1 MIRNYLLVALRNLW
15 RNKFAAFINLVS
27 LSVGMICFAIISLFI
42 FHELSFDK
50 FHKDHDRV
58 FRVVKDFVND
68 DGSKIPDATTPPAF
82 GPVIQKDIPEVAYTT
97 RIFPNWGR
105 KYLLKAGD
113 LRSYEEQLIRID
125 SSFFDVFTFPFVAGD
140 KKSAVSTPNFILL
153 TESAAKR
160 FFANENP
167 IGKAIN
173 LDIGPQGTDF
183 FVTGVLKDVPENSHF
198 RFDFLISLRSFQDPA
213 LDTDWGFYNFYTYV
227 RLKPGTRSEAFLSKL
242 QPLFK
247 KYQPDNTNQCYGQAL
262 TDIHL
267 KSNLKW
273 ELSTNGDYTYIRILG
288 TIALFTIVLAAINYI
303 NLVTAQSAKRA
314 KEVGIR
320 KVSGALRSSL
330 VNQFLF
336 ESLIL
341 ASVSTLI
348 SIAIVES
355 LLPAFHNLFN
365 STLSFFDP
373 QYMIV
378 LWLVIG
384 VGLVTGALAGL
395 YPAFYLSSF
404 QPLRVLKGSLVGVGR
419 DAFFRKGLVTF
430 QFFIST
436 VLIIGT
442 FVISSQIN
450 FVRNKKFGFEKDNVV
465 LVHNA
470 RNLQNREALLTEI
483 KKTPGVLNAGA
494 ADGVIGGQ
502 NWTTSV
508 QAKDHD
514 NSLLLNFLSTD
525 YDFLEVM
532 GVSFSEGRNFSRETR
547 ADSSAIILNATA
559 VKQLGLTEEAVGA
572 QINAGSVESPE
583 YYTVIGVIEDFH
595 FTSFHEPIKPFGF
608 FLIEPRVNKL
618 FIKIS
623 GVNPSRSISDVHAL
637 WTRFVPDRPF
647 EFTFQDEQVA
657 KLYASEVK
665 FQNLFSKFTYV
676 AIIIACL
683 GLFGLSAYTAQQR
696 AKEIGIRKVLGASAI
711 RVTQLLLQDF
721 LKLVLIAVAISIPV
735 AWYAMSEWLHNFAYR
750 VELSPW
756 MFIISGCL
764 ALFIAALTVSFQS
777 IKAAVENPVKS
788 LRSE

>member
-1 MIRNYLLVALRNLW
+1 MLVALRNLW

-27 LSVGMICFAIISLFI
+27 LSVGMVCFAIISLFI
-42 FHELSFDK
+42 YHELSFDK
-50 FHKDHDRV
+50 FHQDHDRIY
-58 FRVVKDFVND
+58 RVVKDFVND
-68 DGSKIPDATTPPAF
+68 DGSTIPDATTPPAF

-105 KYLLKAGD
+105 KYLLKSGD

-160 FFANENP
+160 FFADENP

-198 RFDFLISLRSFQDPA
+198 TFDFLISIRSFQDPA
-213 LDTDWGFYNFYTYV
+213 LDNDWGFYNFYTYV

-242 QPLFK
+242 QPVFE

-341 ASVSTLI
+341 ASAATII
-348 SIAIVES
+348 SLAIVES
-355 LLPAFHNLFN
+355 LLPAFHHLFN
-365 STLSFFDP
+365 STLSFFDS
-373 QYMIV
+373 QNILV
-378 LWLVIG
+378 LWLVIV
-384 VGLVTGALAGL
+384 VGITTGAVAGL

-404 QPLRVLKGSLVGVGR
+404 QPLRVLKGSLTGFGR

-442 FVISSQIN
+442 FVISSQID
-450 FVRNKKFGFEKDNVV
+450 FVRNKKFGFNKDNVV

-470 RNLQNREALLTEI
+470 RNLQNREALLAEI
-483 KKTPGVLNAGA
+483 KKTSGVLNAGA

-508 QAKDHD
+508 QAKGQD

-525 YDFLEVM
+525 YDFLDVM
-532 GVSFSEGRNFSRETR
+532 GVSFSEGRNFSRDTR
-547 ADSSAIILNATA
+547 ADSAAIILNATA
-559 VKQLGLTEEAVGA
+559 VKQLGLAEDVLGA
-572 QINAGSVESPE
+572 QINVGSVESPQ
-583 YYTVIGVIEDFH
+583 YFTVIGVIDDFH

-623 GVNPSRSISDVHAL
+623 GKDPSRSISEVHAL
-637 WTRFVPDRPF
+637 WTKFVPERPF

-721 LKLVLIAVAISIPV
+721 LKLVLIAVVISIPV
-735 AWYAMSEWLHNFAYR
+735 AWYAMSEWLQNFAYR

-756 MFIISGCL
+756 MFIISGCV
-764 ALFIAALTVSFQS
+764 ALLIAAVTVSFQS

>member
-1 MIRNYLLVALRNLW
+1 MLVALRNLW

-27 LSVGMICFAIISLFI
+27 LSVGMICFALISLFI
-42 FHELSFDK
+42 YHELSFDK
-50 FHKDHDRV
+50 FHQDHDRI

-105 KYLLKAGD
+105 KYLLKSGD
-113 LRSYEEQLIRID
+113 IRSYEEQVIRID
-125 SSFFDVFTFPFVAGD
+125 SSFFNVFTFPFVEGD
-140 KKSAVSTPNFILL
+140 KTSAVSTPNFILL

-160 FFANENP
+160 FFADENP

-198 RFDFLISLRSFQDPA
+198 TFDFLISLRSFQDPA

-242 QPLFK
+242 QPVFK
-247 KYQPDNTNQCYGQAL
+247 KYQPDNTNECYGQSL

-330 VNQFLF
+330 INQFLF

-341 ASVSTLI
+341 ASASTII
-348 SIAIVES
+348 SVAIVES

-365 STLSFFDP
+365 STLSFFEP
-373 QYMIV
+373 QYMVV
-378 LWLVIG
+378 LWIVIA
-384 VGLVTGALAGL
+384 VGLVTGAVAGL

-404 QPLRVLKGSLVGVGR
+404 QPLRVLKGSVTGFGG

-450 FVRNKKFGFEKDNVV
+450 FVRNKKFGFDKDNVV

-470 RNLQNREALLTEI
+470 RNLKNREALLTEI
-483 KKTPGVLNAGA
+483 KKTPGVVNAGA

-508 QAKDHD
+508 QAKGQD

-525 YDFLEVM
+525 YDFLDVM
-532 GVSFSEGRNFSRETR
+532 GVSFKEGRNFSRETR
-547 ADSSAIILNATA
+547 ADSSALILNATA
-559 VKQLGLTEEAVGA
+559 VKQLGLIDDVVGA
-572 QINAGSVESPE
+572 QINIGTVESPQ
-583 YYTVIGVIEDFH
+583 YFTVIGVIDDFH

-623 GVNPSRSISDVHAL
+623 AEDPSRPISDVHAL
-637 WTRFVPDRPF
+637 WSKFVPDRPF

-676 AIIIACL
+676 AIMIACL

-735 AWYAMSEWLHNFAYR
+735 AWYAMSEWLQNFAYR
-750 VELSPW
+750 VELRPW
-756 MFIISGCL
+756 MFILSACL
-764 ALFIAALTVSFQS
+764 ALLIAALTVSFQS